1 MLVRRQRAGVTL
13 HADVAWHAGVALRIM
28 LSPHGEE
35 SQAHRGGT
43 TTQRDL
49 EMECTEW
56 ESASF

>member
-1 MLVRRQRAGVTL
+1 MLVRRQGAGVTL
-13 HADVAWHAGVALRIM
+13 HAGVALQIM
-28 LSPHGEE
+28 LSPDGEE
-35 SQAHRGGT
+35 NQARRGGT